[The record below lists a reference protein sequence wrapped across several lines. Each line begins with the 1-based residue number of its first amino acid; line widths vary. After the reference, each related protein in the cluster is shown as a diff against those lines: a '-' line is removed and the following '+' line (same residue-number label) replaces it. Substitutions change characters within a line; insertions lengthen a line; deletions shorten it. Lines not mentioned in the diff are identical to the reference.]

1 MKGKLLNLTVDFDRR
16 FVLIALISLMKFGGM
31 ISFDKK
37 QPLFHLEREAELIN
51 AISVINQ
58 KNQ

>member
-1 MKGKLLNLTVDFDRR
+1 LICFDCVDFADE
-16 FVLIALISLMKFGGM
+16 VGEM
-31 ISFDKK
+31 ISFVKK

-58 KNQ
+58 KDQRLKAVP